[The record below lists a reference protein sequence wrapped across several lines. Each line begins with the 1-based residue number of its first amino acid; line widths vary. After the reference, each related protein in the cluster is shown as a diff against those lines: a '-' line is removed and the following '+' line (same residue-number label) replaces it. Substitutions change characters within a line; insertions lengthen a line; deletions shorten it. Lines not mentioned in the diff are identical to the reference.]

1 MKPYT
6 TLLTAGAAVLTMG
19 AAAGCSQPHASESTA
34 AAATPVVAVEKA
46 ARTDLAQ
53 TLTVT
58 AEFRPFQEIDVHA
71 KVAGY
76 VKAIYVDV
84 GDRVQAGQLLAVL
97 EVPEMQDELRQGEAA
112 MSRAQEEVNR
122 AQADLERAESVRQV
136 AHLSATRLESVMKAK
151 PNLVAQQDI
160 DEATGRDRVAEA
172 QVSTA
177 KAALASAHQQSEVAR
192 AGQQRTQT
200 LFNYTRIT
208 APFAGVVTHR
218 YADTGSMIQA
228 GTSSQTQAMP
238 IIKLSQN
245 NVLRLSIPVP
255 ESAVSRIRVGAPVEV
270 TVNALHRSFPGTVA
284 RTADKVD
291 EQTRTMHTEVDVKNP
306 GLELVPGMYA
316 SVALE
321 LASKKN
327 ALTVP
332 VQALERTESGGA
344 VWVVDPEG
352 KLRVRPVTLGLES
365 ADRVEATSG
374 LKDDELIVIGNRS
387 QLKAG
392 NTVVPRLETAAA
404 KGAK

>member
-6 TLLTAGAAVLTMG
+6 LLLAAGAAVLAVG

-34 AAATPVVAVEKA
+34 AAATPVVAVAKA
-46 ARTDLAQ
+46 VRTDLAQ

-136 AHLSATRLESVMKAK
+136 AHLGATRLESVMKAK

-160 DEATGRDRVAEA
+160 DEASGRDRVAEA

-208 APFAGVVTHR
+208 AHFAGVVTHR

-245 NVLRLSIPVP
+245 NVLRLTIPVP
-255 ESAVSRIRVGAPVEV
+255 ESAVSRIRIGAPVEV
-270 TVNALHRSFPGTVA
+270 TVSALRRSFPGTVA

-316 SVALE
+316 SVALT
-321 LASKKN
+321 LASKTA

-332 VQALERTESGGA
+332 IQALERTESGGA
-344 VWVVDPEG
+344 VWVVDSDG
-352 KLRVRPVTLGLES
+352 KLRVRTVTLGLES

-374 LKDDELIVIGNRS
+374 LKDDELIVVGNRS

-392 NTVVPRLETAAA
+392 NTVVPRLETAVA